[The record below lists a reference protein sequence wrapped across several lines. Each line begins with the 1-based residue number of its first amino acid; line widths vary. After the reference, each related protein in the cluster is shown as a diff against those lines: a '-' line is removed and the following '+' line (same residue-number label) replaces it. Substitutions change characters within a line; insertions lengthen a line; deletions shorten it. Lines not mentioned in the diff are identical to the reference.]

1 MSRKIYNSARVVRT
15 LSVYASF
22 ADAQKAETTSWHNM
36 KPIQRIRALELMR
49 QLNHPKY
56 DPDTA
61 RLPRFY
67 TVTQPKA
74 C

>member
-1 MSRKIYNSARVVRT
+1 MSRELFESAKVARV
-15 LSVYASF
+15 LAAYPNF
-22 ADAQKAETTSWHNM
+22 AAAEKAEMASWKSM

-49 QLNHPKY
+49 QLNHPSY
-56 DPDTA
+56 DPDTT

-74 C
+74 R